1 MVVSSLWL
9 QGNPSISSLPPSL
22 TQVLEGLF
30 LSLFFF
36 SLSSLCLCVLLFPS
50 HFSLSC
56 HHHCGCGAGQCP
68 LSCHLHTGTQCS
80 LIGENAKDWPRIQ
93 VKVDFVTLD

>member
-50 HFSLSC
+50 HFSSAATTIVAVGLGS
-56 HHHCGCGAGQCP
+56 AP
-68 LSCHLHTGTQCS
+68 SPATSTQAP
-80 LIGENAKDWPRIQ
+80 NAP
-93 VKVDFVTLD
+93 